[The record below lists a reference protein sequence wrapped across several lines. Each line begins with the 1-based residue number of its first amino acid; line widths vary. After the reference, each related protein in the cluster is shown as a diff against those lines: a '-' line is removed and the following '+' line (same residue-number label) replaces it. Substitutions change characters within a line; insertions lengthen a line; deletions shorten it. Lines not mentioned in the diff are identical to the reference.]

1 MPSTFTGS
9 GIELIAD
16 GEQSGVWGQ
25 TTNDNLQIINRLVSE
40 AGSIA
45 LSGTTHTLTIADGSL
60 SDGQYGVL
68 VFGGS
73 PSGTNTVTV
82 SPNDAKRIFIVKN
95 GTSESVVLTQGS
107 GGNVTI
113 PASAFKIVYTDGG
126 GAGAEV
132 VDVTSIVD
140 INGGTIDGT
149 TIGGASAAA
158 GTFTTAAATTGN
170 ITTVNATTVDSTNVE
185 VTNIKAKDGTA
196 SATIANSTGVMTVAS
211 SVLTTTDIN
220 GGTIDGTVIGG
231 ASAAAISG
239 TTGTFSGNLT
249 VDTNTLFVDAANDW
263 VGIGTSSPAVPLHVA
278 KDSGTVRL
286 GQLQFTNFSGSY
298 SASTDG
304 VFIFPFS
311 DGNTYL
317 DNFDG
322 GWVFRTGAS
331 TERARLDTSGTLGLN
346 VTPSAWNSSFDG
358 RFQFGAQGVLA
369 STSTSSHIGLNWYY
383 DGAYKYIGTGEA
395 SRFYQLGGEFFFENA
410 ASGTAG
416 NAITFAERMRIDSS
430 GNVGIGTSSPANRLV
445 VNKGS
450 AGTIAT
456 FTDGVNSN
464 FVIETASLI
473 TTVGNTGG
481 STALAFKSANTERM
495 RIDTSGNLLVGTTSD
510 GSSKVYAPAAANRH
524 GARAGAATAGY
535 VGVWGE
541 HSLNSST
548 AYAGYF
554 FNAGSGTGLYI
565 SNTAAWQSISDAR
578 MKEDVRD
585 LDTTERLMQ
594 LRPVDYLWKHQA
606 TSDEP
611 DRRNLGF
618 IAQEV
623 QQVFPELVSTSPN
636 GMFGVEYTGLIAP
649 LVKAIQDQQ
658 AIIEALEAR
667 ITALEA

>member
-95 GTSESVVLTQGS
+95 ATAQSVVLTQGS

-331 TERARLDTSGTLGLN
+331 TERARLDTSGTLGLG

-416 NAITFAERMRIDSS
+416 NAITFAERMRIDAS
-430 GNVGIGTSSPANRLV
+430 GNVGIGTTTPLSIFEISGGANNTYMRINDTRATVPYVGSESGALV
-445 VNKGS
+445 FG
-450 AGTIAT
+450 AW
-456 FTDGVNSN
+456 GVS
-464 FVIETASLI
+464 
-473 TTVGNTGG
+473 
-481 STALAFKSANTERM
+481 ERM
-495 RIDTSGNLLVGTTSD
+495 RIDASGNLLVGTTSD
-510 GSSKVYAPAAANRH
+510 GSSKVYAPAAANLH